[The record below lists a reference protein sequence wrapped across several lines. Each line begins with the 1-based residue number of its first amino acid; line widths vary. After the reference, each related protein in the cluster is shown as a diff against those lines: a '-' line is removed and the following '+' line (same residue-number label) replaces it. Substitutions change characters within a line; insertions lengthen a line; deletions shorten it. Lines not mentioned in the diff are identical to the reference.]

1 MFTYKMPLRKIKIS
15 NDPLVLS
22 FLRFELGDIMGE
34 KKSKRYRL
42 DKRSKEKMK
51 ARMNERVKNTT
62 ILVLLAKCYSGKSRG
77 TSCFVC
83 V

>member
-1 MFTYKMPLRKIKIS
+1 MYDVCIYLCYFVIVYLRIKMPLRKIKIS

-51 ARMNERVKNTT
+51 ARMNEKVK
-62 ILVLLAKCYSGKSRG
+62 IQPY
-77 TSCFVC
+77 
-83 V
+83 

>member
-1 MFTYKMPLRKIKIS
+1 MYNVYIYSCYFVIVYLRIKMPLRKIKIS

-51 ARMNERVKNTT
+51 ARMNEKVK
-62 ILVLLAKCYSGKSRG
+62 IQPY
-77 TSCFVC
+77 
-83 V
+83 

>member
-1 MFTYKMPLRKIKIS
+1 MPLRKIKIS

-51 ARMNERVKNTT
+51 A
-62 ILVLLAKCYSGKSRG
+62 
-77 TSCFVC
+77 
-83 V
+83 